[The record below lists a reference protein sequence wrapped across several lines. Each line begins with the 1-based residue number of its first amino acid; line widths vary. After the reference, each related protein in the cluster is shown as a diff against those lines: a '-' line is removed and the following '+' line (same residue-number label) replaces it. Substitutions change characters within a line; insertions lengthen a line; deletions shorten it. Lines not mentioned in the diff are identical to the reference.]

1 MEKISQNKL
10 LVLLFLLSFLP
21 RLIFILTLTT
31 PLLPDEHT
39 YLQMAET
46 IKAGK
51 GLAYPQVTASMPP
64 VYPYFVTLTTF
75 LPINPLFALRFF
87 QSILAGIL
95 SILIFILGKEIF
107 NKRTGILSS
116 LIYSFYPVLIFFTG
130 LVLSETL
137 YTFLTFLFILS
148 LYFLYKHPS
157 WKWMVTSGIIGALSA
172 LTRPSTV
179 SLIPFVYLLSIIYVF
194 KKRQSI
200 TPLLCSLL
208 LLVIAYSP
216 WVIRN
221 WIVFHHFIPT
231 TTDGGWVLY
240 SGNNPM
246 NKSGGGIEGIDVKFP
261 EEAKKLNEIERDKY
275 FKQKAMEFI
284 KSHPKQF
291 ILLSFKKFSRLWRLY
306 PAPTSGY
313 TQTKFILIMLLSYG
327 VLLPFAIA
335 GFFLS
340 LRQFP
345 QTFLLLLPLIIFTL
359 THMVF
364 IGSIRYRVPLLPYF
378 IILSAWGLDR
388 MYVRLKS

>member
-10 LVLLFLLSFLP
+10 LLLLFFLAFIP
-21 RLIFILTLTT
+21 RLIFILTLST

-64 VYPYFVTLTTF
+64 VYPYFVALFTF
-75 LPINPLFALRFF
+75 LPIAPLFALRLF
-87 QSILAGIL
+87 QAILGGIL
-95 SILIFILGKEIF
+95 SVLIFMLGKEMF
-107 NKRTGILSS
+107 NNRTGILSS
-116 LIYSFYPVLIFFTG
+116 LIYSFYPVLIFFSG
-130 LVLSETL
+130 LALSETL
-137 YTFLTFLFILS
+137 YTFLTFLFIFS
-148 LYFLYKHPS
+148 LYFLYRTPS
-157 WKWMVTSGIIGALSA
+157 WKWILSSGITGALSA
-172 LTRPSTV
+172 LTRPSTI
-179 SLIPFVYLLSIIYVF
+179 SLIPFIYFLCILFVFRKKSIMPILS
-194 KKRQSI
+194 
-200 TPLLCSLL
+200 SLL
-208 LLVIAYSP
+208 ILVIAYSP

-221 WIVFHHFIPT
+221 WVVFHHFIPT

-246 NKSGGGIEGIDVKFP
+246 NKSGGGIEGVDVKFP
-261 EEAKKLNEIERDKY
+261 EEAKQLNEIERDKY

-284 KSHPKQF
+284 RTHPKRF
-291 ILLSFKKFSRLWRLY
+291 IMLSFKKFSRLWRLY

-313 TQTKFILIMLLSYG
+313 TQAKFILIMLLSYG
-327 VLLPFAIA
+327 VLLPFAIG

-378 IILSAWGLDR
+378 IILSAWGLDS
-388 MYVRLKS
+388 MYARLKS